1 MDDSKIF
8 MFPDGGTSK
17 TSSDVSSLLPLLMC
31 NGGFGGGNWVWIIF
45 LFFLYPLMR
54 NGGLFGN
61 MGQNGGGCLGPLA
74 NMVSNNDGRDLLMQ
88 AINGNGAATQ
98 RLATMFGTK
107 VDMIQA
113 AIANVSNGITQV
125 GCKIDNTFYGA
136 VIIIKVMNIK
146 EGFDVYDELPEDMI
160 AYLRYNGRHFNR
172 RLVEFATSKMTTRDS
187 NGTEV
192 PLEPISKDKL
202 FDMMKQNGVYLDN
215 NDNPYDAVFA
225 ANMCKADY
233 LGSSITDEK
242 HLCLY
247 VKDVIDDVDGYDG
260 IVFNRWYA
268 DMCRKGVQVDWY
280 DCR

>member
-1 MDDSKIF
+1 MALNNEFIGNR
-8 MFPDGGTSK
+8 GGI
-17 TSSDVSSLLPLLMC
+17 PL
-31 NGGFGGGNWVWIIF
+31 V
-45 LFFLYPLMR
+45 
-54 NGGLFGN
+54 
-61 MGQNGGGCLGPLA
+61 
-74 NMVSNNDGRDLLMQ
+74 
-88 AINGNGAATQ
+88 AATQ
-98 RLATMFGTK
+98 TTAGSAT
-107 VDMIQA
+107 
-113 AIANVSNGITQV
+113 ANAVFSMPNHTFRAMGVAGIM
-125 GCKIDNTFYGA
+125 
-136 VIIIKVMNIK
+136 VIN
-146 EGFDVYDELPEDMI
+146 
-160 AYLRYNGRHFNR
+160 FNR

>member
-1 MDDSKIF
+1 
-8 MFPDGGTSK
+8 
-17 TSSDVSSLLPLLMC
+17 
-31 NGGFGGGNWVWIIF
+31 
-45 LFFLYPLMR
+45 
-54 NGGLFGN
+54 
-61 MGQNGGGCLGPLA
+61 
-74 NMVSNNDGRDLLMQ
+74 
-88 AINGNGAATQ
+88 
-98 RLATMFGTK
+98 
-107 VDMIQA
+107 MIQYLLRGGVTTR
-113 AIANVSNGITQV
+113 IMNV
-125 GCKIDNTFYGA
+125 
-136 VIIIKVMNIK
+136 K

-280 DCR
+280 ECRIALIITILYYSFQVKKLS